1 MTSALDIKLNL
12 PVKSEKG
19 CQDLIKKFQLKISS
33 VVPKHIQEI
42 VILNAVMNSIRKNP
56 RLLDCSNGSML
67 SAIMCCA
74 ETGLVPDN
82 PLQLC
87 HLVPFKRQVI
97 WIPGYRGLVELARR
111 SGEIGDVD
119 SDIACENDEFYY
131 ERGLNQNIIHKPNL
145 HDRGEM
151 THVYAIMWYLD
162 KRIRA
167 KFEVMTVEEVEKI
180 RDASPGRD
188 NEPWK
193 KHFKEQAR
201 KTVLKRLMKTAPLS
215 SRLALAINQDNL
227 AETGSDLE
235 LHEAVRELEDATA
248 GERVPAT
255 DRLADDLKKTAVK
268 SGALPEFVGE
278 KTDEEQLYDQNYF
291 DGKIKE
297 IQDLVEANKP
307 ILSEKLLK
315 RCANDNL
322 LQMGIEALGVVKAEI
337 DEEVEEASRLQ
348 AEPKH

>member
-12 PVKSEKG
+12 PVKSDQG
-19 CQDLIKKFQLKISS
+19 CLDLIKAFQAKISA
-33 VVPKHIQEI
+33 VVPKHIQEA
-42 VILNAVMNSIRKNP
+42 VILNAVMNSVRKNP
-56 RLLDCSNGSML
+56 RLLNCTTGSML

-87 HLVPFKRQVI
+87 HLVPFKGQVV
-97 WIPGYRGLVELARR
+97 WIPGFRGLVELARR

-151 THVYAIMWYLD
+151 THVYAIMWFLD

-167 KFEVMTVEEVEKI
+167 KFEVMTVDEVNAI

-188 NEPWK
+188 NDPWR
-193 KHFKEQAR
+193 KHYGQQAR
-201 KTVLKRLMKTAPLS
+201 KTVLKRLMKAAPLS
-215 SRLALAINQDNL
+215 PQLALAINQDNL
-227 AETGSDLE
+227 AEAGEELD
-235 LHEAVRELEDATA
+235 LHETVKQLQEDVA
-248 GERVPAT
+248 GQRVPAT
-255 DRLADDLKKTAVK
+255 DKLADDLKKTAVE
-268 SGALPEFVGE
+268 SGALPEE
-278 KTDEEQLYDQNYF
+278 LPDPEDIPDDSAALEAAK
-291 DGKIKE
+291 KE

-307 ILSEKLLK
+307 ILSKKLLE

-322 LQMGIEALGVVKAEI
+322 PVMGLDALSVVKAEI
-337 DEEVEEASRLQ
+337 DEEVEEATKRQ
-348 AEPKH
+348 ASTAKS